1 VDPAWAVP
9 VEVNIVR
16 DGALAMHTAITYA
29 GPADGALV
37 RQRIQST
44 RLAGPAGERATIDL
58 QFTNVRT
65 GAGGV
70 R

>member
-1 VDPAWAVP
+1 
-9 VEVNIVR
+9 
-16 DGALAMHTAITYA
+16 MHTAITYA

-44 RLAGPAGERATIDL
+44 QLAGSAGERATVEM